1 MPLTIPAYWFLNGQ
15 PDYAALREAFLGIA
29 AGKLTGRAWKSVSY
43 AAAGGPNQVV
53 SASVRSGWVRSPTQA
68 TYPSGRTRTA
78 AGAVTAPI
86 AGRSQVPAYSASIN
100 RTRSAHGVMSK
111 ARCSP

>member
-1 MPLTIPAYWFLNGQ
+1 V
-15 PDYAALREAFLGIA
+15 R
-29 AGKLTGRAWKSVSY
+29 Y

-53 SASVRSGWVRSPTQA
+53 SASTSPVWVRSPTQA

-86 AGRSQVPAYSASIN
+86 AADDGVDAGRALDRMPATGLELDPAFIEAVEHPLALM
-100 RTRSAHGVMSK
+100 R
-111 ARCSP
+111 